1 MFITNIIAEQHC
13 ITDYYTQLTVR
24 GGWCMMSH
32 SVPDQK
38 SQYINIRWAS
48 RLERETLCPIHCR
61 GKMVFRYSHA
71 SMLKWSVAPTCMKHI
86 LWQIS
91 STSTGR
97 QVLPRTWEIYTPLE
111 ENHGQCHT
119 GLMENLYRWLRFLV
133 TLSLVKDPSTVYGTM
148 LGNQSSSTW
157 HWKHQCLNSC
167 FLLGP
172 QSHFF
177 ASDMGETVKQ
187 CTLGE
192 GASITIF
199 KTTPSNLG
207 MQTYLCHPQPCLLI
221 LSVDIQQVILP

>member
-1 MFITNIIAEQHC
+1 
-13 ITDYYTQLTVR
+13 
-24 GGWCMMSH
+24 
-32 SVPDQK
+32 
-38 SQYINIRWAS
+38 
-48 RLERETLCPIHCR
+48 LCPIHCR

-97 QVLPRTWEIYTPLE
+97 QVLPRTREIYRPLE

-119 GLMENLYRWLRFLV
+119 GLMENLYRWQRFLV

-167 FLLGP
+167 FLLGSVSLFCQWYGGNCQAVYAEWGCINNQIQDHSLKSWNADIP
-172 QSHFF
+172 LPS
-177 ASDMGETVKQ
+177 
-187 CTLGE
+187 
-192 GASITIF
+192 
-199 KTTPSNLG
+199 TT
-207 MQTYLCHPQPCLLI
+207 M
-221 LSVDIQQVILP
+221 SVDIVCWYSTSYSPLALNLWL